1 MGGHLELV
9 SSTMSVSCHQYDSIS
24 QTYHL
29 PLWLLL
35 DRYHNHEAS
44 KRIEKEYSDEIEK
57 LRSDDGDFHHGF
69 NSGLLAATRM
79 FNEQADIL
87 HINGFDEMTK
97 DFQNEAGT
105 HTETSDK
112 TKESFP
118 NLEVSHN
125 KFPAQTV

>member
-1 MGGHLELV
+1 MN
-9 SSTMSVSCHQYDSIS
+9 SCHPPCQFLSCHHYDIIS
-24 QTYHL
+24 QTFHL

-87 HINGFDEMTK
+87 HINAFDEMTK
-97 DFQNEAGT
+97 DFQNEAAK
-105 HTETSDK
+105 HTETIEK

-125 KFPAQTV
+125 KFPEQTV